1 MMPRP
6 APQSA
11 DDLLTRGVDD
21 VLDRA
26 SLEQKLRSGRPL
38 RIKHGVDPTTSDL
51 HLGYT
56 VVYRKLKQFQDA
68 GHTVIFLVGDFTARF
83 GDPTDKQA
91 ARALRTAEEVE
102 GAARS
107 YLDQIGRILDLSK
120 TEVRRNSEWYDRMT
134 AEELLRLISHFTIQR
149 MLERDMFTKRLK
161 AGQEIRLQEPIYP
174 VLQAYDSV
182 MLKADATVIGS
193 DQTFNELQARELQ
206 RQFNQAPQDLVVMP
220 LLRGTDGK
228 RKMSQSL
235 GNAIGITE
243 DPDAMFGKAMSI
255 PDTLIGEWLRLCTD
269 VPEKEIRAMQT
280 AMRKKE
286 LNPRDA
292 KVRLA
297 RELVTMYHGRPAA
310 NRAETEFVNVFRER
324 RLPSE
329 MPTIDVRPGSH
340 TLLDFLVAQRLVTSR
355 SEGRRLIE
363 QGGVRVDGRVV
374 DDWAAEIV
382 IKKNSVLQLGPRRF
396 FRATI
401 TGQER

>member
-1 MMPRP
+1 MPRP

-21 VLDRA
+21 VIDRA
-26 SLEQKLRSGRPL
+26 SLEQKLRGGRPL

-83 GDPTDKQA
+83 GDPTDKQE

-102 GAARS
+102 EAAQS

-134 AEELLRLISHFTIQR
+134 AEELLRLTSHFTIQR

-161 AGQEIRLQEPIYP
+161 AGHEIRLQEPIYP

-206 RQFNQAPQDLVVMP
+206 RQFNQAPQDLVLMP

-243 DPDAMFGKAMSI
+243 DPDAMFGQVMSI

-269 VPEKEIRAMQT
+269 VPEEEIRAMQA
-280 AMRKKE
+280 AMRRKE

-292 KVRLA
+292 KARLA
-297 RELVTMYHGRPAA
+297 RELVTVYHGRPAA
-310 NRAETEFVNVFRER
+310 DRAETEFVNVFRER

-329 MPTIDVRPGSH
+329 MPSIDVRPGRH
-340 TLLDFLVAQRLVTSR
+340 ALLDFLVAQRLVTSR

-374 DDWAAEIV
+374 DDWAADIV
-382 IKKNSVLQLGPRRF
+382 FKKNSVLQLGPRRF
-396 FRATI
+396 FRATVI
-401 TGQER
+401 GQGH